1 MNVIEI
7 EDIEK
12 AIKTADMKLR
22 PEIICLHPEDAKEIL
37 YAWPEIQQYIV
48 LKTIPW
54 MEKGKVILMK
64 REPTTEDQL
73 KKLAGVLKTEKC
85 NDCIQFGTV
94 FEDHTM
100 PGQRPIIVYGCRRI
114 ANEEVC
120 KFEPYPKT
128 DMEKAAEQVQAIRE
142 ELERKMDPLLKFLND
157 KLQEAAEQVNKAY
170 ENARRK
176 K

>member
-7 EDIEK
+7 DDIEK

-22 PEIICLHPEDAKEIL
+22 PEILCLHPEDAREVL
-37 YAWPEIQQYIV
+37 YAWPEIQQYVV
-48 LKTIPW
+48 LKTTPW
-54 MEKGKVILMK
+54 MEKGKAILMK

-73 KKLAGVLKTEKC
+73 KKIAGVLKTESC
-85 NDCIQFGTV
+85 HDCIQFGTV

-100 PGQRPIIVYGCRRI
+100 PGQRPLIGYGCRRI
-114 ANEEVC
+114 ANGAIC

-128 DMEKAAEQVQAIRE
+128 DFEKAAEQLEQAKE
-142 ELERKMDPLLKFLND
+142 QMYKKMEPLVKLLND
-157 KLQEAAEQVNKAY
+157 KLEEGAELVRKAY
-170 ENARRK
+170 QNAGRK